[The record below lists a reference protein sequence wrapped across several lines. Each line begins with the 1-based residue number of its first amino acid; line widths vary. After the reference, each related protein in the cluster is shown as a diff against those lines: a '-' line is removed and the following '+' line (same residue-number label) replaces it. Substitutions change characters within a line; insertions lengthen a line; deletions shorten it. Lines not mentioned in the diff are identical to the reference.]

1 MADRSKPHCFELFAA
16 GNEVIKACKTDS
28 DGKVVE
34 GAVFLYC
41 IKYSSVATGWSI
53 FSGKHTVYR
62 MSASTEEEKDEWIKC
77 IQQSISHNPF
87 YDMLAARKKKAQ
99 KNSP

>member
-1 MADRSKPHCFELFAA
+1 
-16 GNEVIKACKTDS
+16 
-28 DGKVVE
+28 
-34 GAVFLYC
+34 
-41 IKYSSVATGWSI
+41 
-53 FSGKHTVYR
+53 

-99 KNSP
+99 KNSPWREVSLNDWVISGTDLTDEYCTDRRMDGKISAELGDDLANSSSAI

>member
-1 MADRSKPHCFELFAA
+1 
-16 GNEVIKACKTDS
+16 
-28 DGKVVE
+28 
-34 GAVFLYC
+34 
-41 IKYSSVATGWSI
+41 
-53 FSGKHTVYR
+53 

>member
-1 MADRSKPHCFELFAA
+1 
-16 GNEVIKACKTDS
+16 
-28 DGKVVE
+28 
-34 GAVFLYC
+34 
-41 IKYSSVATGWSI
+41 
-53 FSGKHTVYR
+53 

-99 KNSP
+99 KNSPWREVSLNDWVISGTDLTDEYCTYMSLKIFLFDDLKAFWKSCLKINF

>member
-1 MADRSKPHCFELFAA
+1 
-16 GNEVIKACKTDS
+16 
-28 DGKVVE
+28 
-34 GAVFLYC
+34 
-41 IKYSSVATGWSI
+41 
-53 FSGKHTVYR
+53 

-99 KNSP
+99 KNSPWRGEVGLNDSVIQERTDEYLPVTENFSLW